1 MLTSTAW
8 AEGQAGGGEE
18 TLSSQKS
25 HDYQP
30 VVYCRIRSCYRK
42 SEADESPSS
51 KHATALCRRFAGTVL
66 FSCDTRRLVE
76 LVRSPWPLNAHPAG
90 GPARA
95 GRHPTKPVLASRR
108 SGAQRLRTAP
118 RLGAPPPHVCGALV
132 RDASPCFWAPRPR
145 PTARGSRGA
154 RERGRPGSAAA
165 GGRGGNAPLSDP
177 LPGAA
182 AAG

>member
-1 MLTSTAW
+1 MLTSAAW

-42 SEADESPSS
+42 SEADESLSS

-76 LVRSPWPLNAHPAG
+76 SVRSPWPLNAHPAG

-95 GRHPTKPVLASRR
+95 GRHPAKPVLAS
-108 SGAQRLRTAP
+108 
-118 RLGAPPPHVCGALV
+118 
-132 RDASPCFWAPRPR
+132 
-145 PTARGSRGA
+145 SRGPGTQNRSPSWRA
-154 RERGRPGSAAA
+154 AASCPWGPGS
-165 GGRGGNAPLSDP
+165 
-177 LPGAA
+177 
-182 AAG
+182 

>member
-1 MLTSTAW
+1 MLTSAAW

-42 SEADESPSS
+42 SEADESLSS

-76 LVRSPWPLNAHPAG
+76 SVRSPWPLNAHPAG
-90 GPARA
+90 GPVRA
-95 GRHPTKPVLASRR
+95 GSHPAKPVLAS
-108 SGAQRLRTAP
+108 
-118 RLGAPPPHVCGALV
+118 
-132 RDASPCFWAPRPR
+132 
-145 PTARGSRGA
+145 SRGPGTQNRSLSWRA
-154 RERGRPGSAAA
+154 AASCLWGPGS
-165 GGRGGNAPLSDP
+165 
-177 LPGAA
+177 
-182 AAG
+182 